1 MNIIYK
7 SSDINNDLLLDCLNL
22 WNEEMGSVYP
32 ITIKSFIQNVINY
45 DTKQCLLAFSNNKLV
60 AFIIVKTISDELLSY
75 DSDLFISLFYVARDF
90 RKQGIGSKLLDFAKE
105 KGKNIVIG
113 KDINNFFPGVP
124 TDFDNLTDVWLEKRG
139 FEGTRYTHDLI
150 AYHPITYPI
159 KNQNLIWQICDEKH
173 QSQLISFLIHNN
185 WGRWAYEAK
194 MYFSESNEQKKDC
207 YLIAL
212 RNQKIVAF
220 VRINSSQMNIVAY
233 NVMWK
238 QRFKNLGGIGP
249 LGVDKEYRKQGLG
262 QDIVSYAITELQ
274 KRGCQEMMID
284 WTGLMEFYRK
294 FGFEVW
300 KSYKYMKS
308 IKKD

>member
-7 SSDINNDLLLDCLNL
+7 NSDINNDLLLDCLNL
-22 WNEEMGSVYP
+22 WNEEMGIVYP
-32 ITIKSFIQNVINY
+32 ITLKSFMQNVINY
-45 DTKQCLLAFSNNKLV
+45 DSKQCLLAFANNKLI

-75 DSDLFISLFYVARDF
+75 DSDLFISLFYVSRDF
-90 RKQGIGSKLLDFAKE
+90 RRKGIGSRLLDFAKE

-113 KDINNFFPGVP
+113 KDIFNFFPGVP

-139 FEGTRYTHDLI
+139 FEGDRYTHDLI
-150 AYHPITYPI
+150 SYSPISYEI
-159 KNQNLIWQICDEKH
+159 KNKNLKWQICDIDQE
-173 QSQLISFLIHNN
+173 SQLIGFLLNNN

-194 MYFSESNEQKKDC
+194 TYFSCNSEKSKDC

-212 RNQKIVAF
+212 DGQKIVAF
-220 VRINSSQMNIVAY
+220 ARINSSKMNIVAY
-233 NVMWK
+233 NVMW
-238 QRFKNLGGIGP
+238 QDRFNSLGGIGP

-262 QDIVSYAITELQ
+262 RDIVSFAICELQ
-274 KRGCQEMMID
+274 KRGCEEIMID
-284 WTGLMEFYRK
+284 WTGLMEFYRQ

-300 KSYKYMKS
+300 KSYKYMKC